1 MEPNDRRALIEQYRD
16 GPQAVVDI
24 VQGLTDDE
32 LDARPDPNEWTVREI
47 VHHLGDSELRAALRI
62 RQLLAED
69 QPTVQGYDE
78 PEYARRLHYDR
89 PISASLELM
98 RASRAST
105 TELLDRMTEDDWSRA
120 GTHTE
125 SGPYSAEDWLRI
137 YASHAFDHADQ
148 IRRTLGR

>member
-1 MEPNDRRALIEQYRD
+1 MEPNERRTLVEQYRN
-16 GPQAVVDI
+16 GPQAVVEA
-24 VQGLTDDE
+24 VRGLTDDE

-89 PISASLELM
+89 PISSSLDLM

-105 TELLDRMTEDDWSRA
+105 AELLDRMTEADWSRA

>member
-1 MEPNDRRALIEQYRD
+1 MEPNERRALVEQYRN
-16 GPQAVVDI
+16 GPQAVVEA
-24 VQGLTDDE
+24 VRGLTDDE

-89 PISASLELM
+89 PISSSLDLM

-105 TELLDRMTEDDWSRA
+105 AELLDRMTEADWSRA

>member
-1 MEPNDRRALIEQYRD
+1 MEPNERRALVEQYRD
-16 GPQAVVDI
+16 GPDAVIDAVR
-24 VQGLTDDE
+24 GLTDKQ
-32 LDARPDPNEWTVREI
+32 LDARPDPDEWTVREI

-69 QPTVQGYDE
+69 QPLVQSYDE

-89 PISASLELM
+89 PVATSLDLM

-105 TELLDRMTEDDWSRA
+105 VELLDRMTDQDWSRA

-137 YASHAFDHADQ
+137 YASHAFDHAGQ